1 MGNLSSLTLMLGA
14 NIKDFQTKMH
24 KATQQLAKT
33 GEQMKGIGKGMSMYV
48 TAPLAAMGAASLA
61 AFDKQAQAEA
71 KLAAQ
76 IRQNGKDVQS
86 TMADYKTFASN
97 LQNVTTVGDETTLAL
112 MQMAESMGASN
123 VKAVTQGAVG
133 LSKALGVDLQSAIK
147 MTTLAEQG
155 NFTMLQRYVP
165 ALKSAGTEAEKT
177 AILSKLYADGLA
189 IAQSEA
195 QTGLGPLK
203 QLQNSLGDL
212 SESFGAIIA
221 DAIAPAVK
229 WLKQIVD
236 RFQSLSDTGKRTI
249 AIIAGI
255 AAAIGPMLVV
265 FGTLGAA
272 LPAIA
277 AGFSM
282 MLGPI
287 GLVVT
292 AIAAIGAAFVYIYGN
307 WEAVKERMGDWAWW
321 KNALIQAAQWLIEY
335 SPISLLIDGINELV
349 TFLGGDPIPN
359 PFQGLSDYLGQAKT
373 ETKQYENEF
382 KSFGA
387 TITSVMGEATA
398 ALGLYNTTASAAFGT
413 SVTQVRAMLPELTTL
428 NQRYTDLKATLSEDF
443 EPLPF
448 NVGQWTNQIAATQ
461 ENIYAYEEAVLSS
474 WETASQSIKAA
485 FADALAQMG
494 VLLGEA
500 IGDMISGVDPNFG
513 SKVVSVIG
521 GFLKQIGTA
530 LITYGTMMLAMTLL
544 GETPTPFTAAAAIA
558 IGIAAVAVAQA
569 LKNSAKGGIKGAKM
583 AYGGIVPPGFPDDT
597 YPALLTSGEMVVPKP
612 IPLGDARI
620 SNGDGGMMRFQGS
633 TRISGK
639 DLLVVF
645 DKATND
651 RNYTR

>member
-212 SESFGAIIA
+212 SESFGAIVA

-236 RFQSLSDTGKRTI
+236 RFQSLSDGGKRTI

-255 AAAIGPMLVV
+255 AAAIGPLVV
-265 FGTLGAA
+265 VMGTLGAA

-287 GLVVT
+287 GLVVA
-292 AIAAIGAAFVYIYGN
+292 AIAAIGAAFVYLYGN
-307 WEAVKERMGDWAWW
+307 WEAVKERLGDWTWW
-321 KNALIQAAQWLIEY
+321 KNSLIQAAQWLIEY
-335 SPISLLIDGINELV
+335 SPISLLIKGINELV

-359 PFQGLSDYLGQAKT
+359 PFESLGDYLSTAKS
-373 ETKQYENEF
+373 ETAAYKNEF
-382 KSFGA
+382 MSFGK
-387 TITSVMGEATA
+387 TITSVMGEATQA
-398 ALGLYNTTASAAFGT
+398 MGLFSTQANVGMNAGTASIRQA
-413 SVTQVRAMLPELTTL
+413 LPVFDTLKMKVGDLRSELAVKI
-428 NQRYTDLKATLSEDF
+428 D
-443 EPLPF
+443 PLPF
-448 NVGQWTNQIAATQ
+448 DQKAFDESLSKATTGLNNFKSTMS
-461 ENIYAYEEAVLSS
+461 EAYTSAVNGMNDAFSTAIQSMAVTIGEGIGNLLSGV
-474 WETASQSIKAA
+474 EPNLGA
-485 FADALAQMG
+485 G
-494 VLLGEA
+494 VLG
-500 IGDMISGVDPNFG
+500 
-513 SKVVSVIG
+513 VIG
-521 GFLKQIGTA
+521 GFLKSLGKA
-530 LITYGTMMLAMTLL
+530 LIVYAGVIEIFKKTISNPWVAM
-544 GETPTPFTAAAAIA
+544 AV
-558 IGIAAVAVAQA
+558 GIAAVAAGQVFMNIA
-569 LKNSAKGGIKGAKM
+569 NRGAKM
-583 AYGGIVPPGFPDDT
+583 KEGGIVPPGFPNDT
-597 YPALLTSGEMVVPKP
+597 FPALLSSGETVIPSP
-612 IPLGDARI
+612 IPLDGSWVDGGIKSTSMRI
-620 SNGDGGMMRFQGS
+620 SGS
-633 TRISGK
+633 TRITGK

-645 DKATND
+645 DKAVND
-651 RNYTR
+651 RSYTRG

>member
-76 IRQNGKDVQS
+76 IRQNGKDVQA

-97 LQNVTTVGDETTLAL
+97 LQNITTVGDETTLAL

-212 SESFGAIIA
+212 SESFGAIVA

-236 RFQSLSDTGKRTI
+236 RFQSLSDGGKRTI

-255 AAAIGPMLVV
+255 AAAIGPLVV
-265 FGTLGAA
+265 VMGTLGAA

-282 MLGPI
+282 MLGPV
-287 GLVVT
+287 GLVVA
-292 AIAAIGAAFVYIYGN
+292 AIGAIGAAFVYLYGN
-307 WEAVKERMGDWAWW
+307 WEAVKERLGDWTWW
-321 KNALIQAAQWLIEY
+321 KNSLIQAAQWLIEY
-335 SPISLLIDGINELV
+335 SPISLLIKGINELV

-359 PFQGLSDYLGQAKT
+359 PFESLGDYLSTAKS
-373 ETKQYENEF
+373 ETAAYKNEF
-382 KSFGA
+382 MSFGK
-387 TITSVMGEATA
+387 TITSVMGEATQA
-398 ALGLYNTTASAAFGT
+398 MGLFSTQANVGMNTGTASIRQALPVFDTLKMKVGDLRSEL
-413 SVTQVRAMLPELTTL
+413 SVKI
-428 NQRYTDLKATLSEDF
+428 D
-443 EPLPF
+443 PLPF
-448 NVGQWTNQIAATQ
+448 D
-461 ENIYAYEEAVLSS
+461 EEAFDQSLSKA
-474 WETASQSIKAA
+474 TAGLTNFKSSMSEAYTSAVNGMNDAFSTAIQSMAVTIGEGIGNLLSGVEPNLGA
-485 FADALAQMG
+485 G
-494 VLLGEA
+494 VL
-500 IGDMISGVDPNFG
+500 GV
-513 SKVVSVIG
+513 VG
-521 GFLKQIGTA
+521 GFLKSLGKA
-530 LITYGTMMLAMTLL
+530 LIVYAGVIEIFKKTISNPWVAM
-544 GETPTPFTAAAAIA
+544 AV
-558 IGIAAVAVAQA
+558 GIAAVAAGQVFMNIA
-569 LKNSAKGGIKGAKM
+569 NRGAKM
-583 AYGGIVPPGFPDDT
+583 KEGGIVPPGFPNDT
-597 YPALLTSGEMVVPKP
+597 FPALLSSGETVIPSP
-612 IPLGDARI
+612 IPLDGSWVDGGIKSTSMRI
-620 SNGDGGMMRFQGS
+620 SGS
-633 TRISGK
+633 TRITGK
-639 DLLVVF
+639 DLLIVY
-645 DKATND
+645 DKAVND
-651 RNYTR
+651 RSYTRG